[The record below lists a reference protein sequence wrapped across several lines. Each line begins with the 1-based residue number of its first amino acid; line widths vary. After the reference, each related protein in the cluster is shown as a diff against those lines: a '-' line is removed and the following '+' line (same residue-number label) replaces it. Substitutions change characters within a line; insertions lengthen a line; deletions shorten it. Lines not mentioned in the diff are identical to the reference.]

1 MKTIFSE
8 PIRYQEANLYA
19 LDLLQRLLPPN
30 LFYHS
35 LEHTRDEV
43 VPAAKQLCQLEQL
56 DFENS
61 LLVETAAYYHDTGF
75 TIQVNGH
82 EFASI
87 EIAENA
93 LPQYGFSET
102 QVHSIT
108 SMIMATRLPQNP
120 GDLASKILA
129 DADLYILGSP
139 AYLVRNQDLRRE
151 LACLSLEFEDCDW
164 FSHQIHFLQGHHYFT
179 QSARQCLNS
188 EKKRN
193 IRRLKENFQYCSQVN
208 EYPA

>member
-1 MKTIFSE
+1 MIFSE
-8 PIRYQEANLYA
+8 LIRYQEAHLYA
-19 LDLLQRLLPPN
+19 LELLQSHLPSN

-35 LEHTRDEV
+35 LEHTRAEV
-43 VPAAKQLCQLEQL
+43 VPAAKQLCRLEQI
-56 DFENS
+56 DFENT
-61 LLVETAAYYHDTGF
+61 LLIETAAYYHDTGF
-75 TIQVNGH
+75 TIQINGH

-87 EIAENA
+87 EIVEKV
-93 LPQYGFSET
+93 LPQFGFSEA

-120 GDLASKILA
+120 GDFFSKVLA

-139 AYLVRNQDLRRE
+139 TYLDRNQDLRRE
-151 LACLSLEFEDCDW
+151 LAYLSLEFEDCDW

-179 QSARQCLNS
+179 KSAQQFWDP

-193 IRRLKENFQYCSQVN
+193 IRRLKEKFQSCSQVN